1 MALPVLPR
9 GVELRPLDPA
19 LGAEVDGL
27 DLRRSIPAPVA
38 AWLREALQ
46 RHHFLCVRGQ
56 VLDEEQQVA
65 ASACF
70 GPLETFPER
79 QKTRARPTFY
89 NVANVAPDGGTMAPD
104 DPRLV
109 AQKLNELWHT
119 DSSYRFLPSRCSL
132 LLAIEALPGEA
143 EGGETEF
150 SNMFLA
156 YEALP
161 EATRRR
167 IEPLHMVH
175 DYGFDQRLFPQLPPL
190 DPAVRE
196 AFPPA
201 SHPLVRVH
209 PDRGG
214 LRSLFMTAN
223 TGAEVSGLGLEEGR
237 ALHAE
242 LVRHV
247 SQPGFCLRHRWRAG
261 DLMVWDNRCL
271 LHRGRPYDASR
282 FRRVARRTTVAG
294 DGPVAGPR

>member
-9 GVELRPLDPA
+9 GVELRPLGPA

-119 DSSYRFLPSRCSL
+119 DSSYRFVPSRCSL

-161 EATRRR
+161 E
-167 IEPLHMVH
+167 
-175 DYGFDQRLFPQLPPL
+175 
-190 DPAVRE
+190 
-196 AFPPA
+196 A

>member
-1 MALPVLPR
+1 MEMRVLPA
-9 GVELRPLDPA
+9 GVALRA
-19 LGAEVDGL
+19 LGPSFGAEVVGL
-27 DLRRSIPAPVA
+27 DLRRPVAAPVA
-38 AWLREALQ
+38 AWLRDTLQ
-46 RHHFLCVRGQ
+46 RHHFLCVRGE
-56 VLDEEQQVA
+56 VIDEERQLEV
-65 ASACF
+65 SACF
-70 GPLETFPER
+70 GPLETFPEQR
-79 QKTRARPTFY
+79 KTRARATFY
-89 NVANVAPDGGTMAPD
+89 NVANVAPEGGTMAPD

-119 DSSYRFLPSRCSL
+119 DSSYRFVPSRCSL
-132 LLAIEALPGEA
+132 LHAIEALPGEA

-150 SNMFLA
+150 SDMFLA

-161 EATRRR
+161 DATRRR
-167 IEPLHMVH
+167 IEALHMVH
-175 DYGFDQRLFPQLPPL
+175 DYGFDQRLFPALPPL

-196 AFPPA
+196 VFPPA

-214 LRSLFMTAN
+214 RRSLFMTAN

-271 LHRGRPYDASR
+271 LHGGRPYDATR